1 MCIDRV
7 GLWGRSRWFVALL
20 SQISCK
26 VSRSQR
32 AGPVGESGAVVAGF
46 FTSLSYQFRRWAPG
60 YDRTYQRTR
69 AKFHW
74 RGLYWIVQRN
84 VDGETSIGWSRCSL
98 GNVQETYPFQ
108 ILAMDHILS
117 LPRSFTEIRELL
129 IKIDLISKYVVSKA
143 SASRTAQIIA
153 QNYIEWLFR
162 WFGSSEAIRQ
172 DRKPGFI
179 SDFVRALIRIVGH
192 NSKQLWRIDHKHTA
206 QRNLGYRRWPERSR
220 CMCQSRNQNIGMN
233 VPNDWHTRLGLH
245 MIESAGTL
253 HFFIYN

>member
-1 MCIDRV
+1 
-7 GLWGRSRWFVALL
+7 
-20 SQISCK
+20 
-26 VSRSQR
+26 
-32 AGPVGESGAVVAGF
+32 
-46 FTSLSYQFRRWAPG
+46 
-60 YDRTYQRTR
+60 
-69 AKFHW
+69 
-74 RGLYWIVQRN
+74 
-84 VDGETSIGWSRCSL
+84 
-98 GNVQETYPFQ
+98 
-108 ILAMDHILS
+108 MDHILS

-220 CMCQSRNQNIGMN
+220 CMCQSRNQIIGMN

-253 HFFIYN
+253 HFFIYNWDRLSTLEATSTLGSTASRDRDTRRWRYGIQRHYQRAKAEVNSLRKEAIQDRTYQHNQNSDVLDICSGRSSGYFLIALSRGTLVDCRICGTDHFKWLTSAGITLRGWK